1 MIPLIFLDN
10 AAGSWPKPIQVRQ
23 AVANSFLTYGANP
36 GRGAYRLS
44 LDTAR
49 MVYDVRS
56 RLTELVGG
64 EAPERLIF
72 TSGATAG
79 ANLALKGW
87 LKPGDHV
94 VYSGMEHNAVYR
106 PLKQLEAQG
115 LISSTCVEADSD
127 GYIEPDNFASAI
139 RNETRLLVC
148 LHASNVTGS
157 VQPIALLGKLSKKTG
172 IPLLVDAAQSAG
184 VLPINCRE
192 MAISFL
198 VLAGHKALYGPPGIG
213 ALYVAPGLEPEP
225 LISGGTGSHSHQW
238 QQPPEWPERHESGT
252 INVPGIAG
260 LGGSLEFLRDVG
272 PEWLLDHELK
282 LAKVFAEG
290 ASLIPGIRLYLP
302 RKERPGSPL
311 VSLNLPKTDPGEA
324 AFLLDRD
331 YGIAVRSGLHC
342 TPLAH
347 QAIGSFP
354 TGTIRFSFGY
364 FNTLREVKTVLFA
377 LNKIAKSA

>member
-1 MIPLIFLDN
+1 MDN
-10 AAGSWPKPIQVRQ
+10 AAGSWPKPAQVRR
-23 AVANSFLTYGANP
+23 AVANSFQNYGANP

-64 EAPERLIF
+64 EDPERLIF
-72 TSGATAG
+72 TSGATTA

-87 LKPGDHV
+87 LRPGDHV
-94 VYSGMEHNAVYR
+94 IYSGMEHNAIYR
-106 PLKQLEAQG
+106 PLKQLEDKG
-115 LISSTCVEADSD
+115 LISTDCIEADAD
-127 GYIEPDNFASAI
+127 GYIDPDDFAAAI
-139 RNETRLLVC
+139 RDETRLLVC

-157 VQPIALLGKLSKKTG
+157 VQPVAGVGKLSKKTG

-184 VLPINCRE
+184 ALPINCRE
-192 MAISFL
+192 MGISFL

-213 ALYVAPGLEPEP
+213 ALYAAPGLEPEP

-260 LGGSLEFLRDVG
+260 LGGSLDFLRDAG
-272 PEWLLDHELK
+272 PEWLLEFELE
-282 LAKVFAEG
+282 LAGKFAEG

-302 RKERPGSPL
+302 QDERPRAPL
-311 VSLNLPKTDPGEA
+311 VSLNLNKMDPGEA

-354 TGTIRFSFGY
+354 TGTVRFSFGY

-377 LNKIAKSA
+377 LNKLSHKY

>member
-1 MIPLIFLDN
+1 MIFLDN